1 MQIPIYQ
8 IDAFA
13 SERFKGNPAAVCL
26 LDDWLPDEILQ
37 KIAQENN
44 ISETAFLVK
53 ENDLYHIRWFT
64 PTVEVDLCGH
74 ATLAS
79 AFVVL
84 NEMQSDLNASNK
96 VTFSSKSGALSV
108 TCDSELLVMDFPATE
123 ATLRSTPKEIIEAF
137 GKEPLETLKSDDYM
151 AVYEDEEDIST
162 LSPDYSIL
170 ARLDC
175 RGIIATSKGKNS
187 DFVSRFFAPR
197 CGINED
203 PVTGS
208 AHCTLAPYWANKLGK
223 NRLSA
228 KQLSKRGGE
237 LMCEYRD
244 NRVLL
249 SGRAIK
255 YLEGKLYL

>member
-8 IDAFA
+8 IDAFT

-26 LDDWLPDEILQ
+26 LDGWLPDDLLQ
-37 KIAQENN
+37 NIAQENN
-44 ISETAFLVK
+44 LSETAFLVPVG
-53 ENDLYHIRWFT
+53 DSYAIRWFT

-79 AFVVL
+79 AYVIL
-84 NEMQSDLNASNK
+84 NEVLPDKGAANM
-96 VTFSSKSGALSV
+96 VTFTSKSGALTVSQ
-108 TCDSELLVMDFPATE
+108 DAELLVMDFPATE
-123 ATLRSTPKEIIEAF
+123 AAPCDTPQAIVEAF
-137 GKEPLETLKSDDYM
+137 AKEPIETYKSNDYM
-151 AVYEDEEDIST
+151 VVYDDEQVIAS

-170 ARLDC
+170 ARLEC
-175 RGIIATSKGKNS
+175 RGIIATSRGECS

-208 AHCTLAPYWANKLGK
+208 AHCTLTPYWAKKLQK

-228 KQLSKRGGE
+228 RQLSKRGGE
-237 LMCEYRD
+237 LVCEFRGD
-244 NRVLL
+244 RVML
-249 SGRAIK
+249 SGSAVK
-255 YLEGKLYL
+255 VLEGRLYI